1 MNYLQLAFRNILRH
15 RKRTFVTV
23 MTICLGF
30 TAIGVMGGMLNNI
43 FSRLKAQAIVV
54 EKLGHLTFAKE
65 GFFENGKMEPE
76 KYLWE
81 KEELDDILKIL
92 RSDEAV
98 DLATPRLRMFGI
110 ASNGDASTVFITEA
124 IEPKDDQQL
133 IQTTIDGRVATSGAI
148 SLDQDASKRSEVA
161 ISSELSENLGLGEG
175 NYLTLLTTTKE
186 GMANA
191 VDADIAQVYNTGNP
205 ATNDKFILTNFKLA
219 QELYDT
225 EGAERVVVV
234 LKNPDEMASHKAQL
248 LNKLNAAGHRVE
260 VETWNERSLFYSKIT
275 KMFGVIFRVLTVIIT
290 VVVLLTLVNT
300 MQMAVAERTRE
311 IGTMRSIGMLSRNV
325 ILLFCS
331 EGILMAILGC
341 LIAIPILLGISQI
354 LSILQISFIP
364 PVASAPV
371 PIMLILKVS
380 AIVAVFVLFC
390 VASLFSSF
398 IASRKIAKQK
408 VVDSL
413 MQFN

>member
-43 FSRLKAQAIVV
+43 FSRLKGQAIVV

-65 GFFENGKMEPE
+65 GFFKNGKMEPE
-76 KYLWE
+76 TYLWD
-81 KEELDDILKIL
+81 KTELESILGIL
-92 RSDEAV
+92 RKDESV
-98 DLATPRLRMFGI
+98 SLATPRLRMFGI
-110 ASNGDASTVFITEA
+110 ASNGNASTLFITEA
-124 IEPKDDQQL
+124 VDPEDDQQL
-133 IQTTIDGRVATSGAI
+133 IQTEIDGRVETSGAV
-148 SLDQDASKRSEVA
+148 SLNEDEKKRSEVA
-161 ISSELSENLGLGEG
+161 VSSELSENLGLGEG

-191 VDADIAQVYNTGNP
+191 VDADIAHVYNTGNP
-205 ATNDKFILTNFKLA
+205 ATNDKFILSNFALA

-234 LKNPDEMASHKAQL
+234 LKDPNGIEGARTDL
-248 LNKLNAAGHRVE
+248 LAKLSAAGHKVE
-260 VETWNERSLFYSKIT
+260 AQTWNEGSLFYTKIT
-275 KMFGVIFRVLTVIIT
+275 TMFGVIFRVLTAIIT

-311 IGTMRSIGMLSRNV
+311 IGTMRAIGMLRRNV
-325 ILLFCS
+325 VMLFCS
-331 EGILMAILGC
+331 EGVLMAIFGC
-341 LIAIPILLGISQI
+341 LVAIPILLGISQL
-354 LSILQISFIP
+354 LSALQISFIP

-371 PIMLILKVS
+371 PIMLILKVPT
-380 AIVAVFVLFC
+380 IIAVFVLFC
-390 VASLFSSF
+390 VASLLSSF
-398 IASRKIAKQK
+398 IASRKISRQK
-408 VVDSL
+408 VVNSL